1 LSSTLD
7 YTASYKKYTIYRKLP
22 MLVARQ
28 EKTLAIDGQY
38 VHIMPTTKAAKA
50 VFDSG
55 RTMSCHIKTIV
66 DCQQSS
72 KSPHIFKLVLNR
84 AGGDKRYY
92 FEAET
97 PKLAGE
103 IVQIVKTLK
112 AALERSSTIS
122 KSRRSRQVG

>member
-1 LSSTLD
+1 MPSTN
-7 YTASYKKYTIYRKLP
+7 
-22 MLVARQ
+22 
-28 EKTLAIDGQY
+28 
-38 VHIMPTTKAAKA
+38 KAAKA

-55 RTMSCHIKTIV
+55 RTMSYHIKTIV

-97 PKLAGE
+97 PKLAGTLRLSGFHADMLYLNCDLTFQMSFVTDAFVLGE
-103 IVQIVKTLK
+103 IVQNVKNLK
-112 AALERSSTIS
+112 TSLERSSTIS
-122 KSRRSRQVG
+122 KSRMSRHVS